1 MAIADDQQPH
11 NFGHADGILGLAY
24 NALNNAYD
32 LTPILQTTQHQ
43 PGFELSLAI
52 PHQKFERASE
62 STRPVF

>member
-32 LTPILQTTQHQ
+32 LTPILQQRNIN
-43 PGFELSLAI
+43 PALSYPWPFPI
-52 PHQKFERASE
+52 RIRA
-62 STRPVF
+62 RF